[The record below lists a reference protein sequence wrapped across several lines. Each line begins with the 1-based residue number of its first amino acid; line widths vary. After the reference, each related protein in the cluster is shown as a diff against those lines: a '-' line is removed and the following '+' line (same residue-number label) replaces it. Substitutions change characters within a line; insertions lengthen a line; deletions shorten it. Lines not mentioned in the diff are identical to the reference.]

1 MEPFPMNMI
10 DFKGKR
16 VLIRPN
22 TADKGKDK
30 EVIISNAREADG
42 TTKSL
47 AGKWWPRRLLTEG
60 RH

>member
-1 MEPFPMNMI
+1 MNMI

-16 VLIRPN
+16 VLIRPS

-30 EVIISNAREADG
+30 KKSSSTTHGRPIE

-47 AGKWWPRRLLTEG
+47 AGKWWLRRLLMEG